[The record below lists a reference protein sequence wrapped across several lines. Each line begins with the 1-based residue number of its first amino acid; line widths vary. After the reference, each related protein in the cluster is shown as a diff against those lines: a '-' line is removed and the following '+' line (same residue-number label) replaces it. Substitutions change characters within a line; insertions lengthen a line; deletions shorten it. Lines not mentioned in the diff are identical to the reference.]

1 MGCLLAREHT
11 TDMTERKPPGVS
23 WESWF
28 EEQIRRA
35 REDGAFD
42 NLPGAGKPLPDLEG
56 GYDPDWWVKKLVQR
70 ERVSVL
76 PPPLELLRKIESEIK
91 KIWALSSEADVRAQ
105 VLSLNAEIARSNAR
119 AAEGPPTRLGL
130 LDPDAIVAQW
140 RTNSTGSRK

>member
-1 MGCLLAREHT
+1 
-11 TDMTERKPPGVS
+11 MTERKPPGVS
-23 WESWF
+23 WESWL

-42 NLPGAGKPLPDLEG
+42 NLEGSGKPFSDLEG

-76 PPPLELLRKIESEIK
+76 PPALELLRKVESEMK
-91 KIWALSSEADVRAQ
+91 KIWALRSESDVRART
-105 VLSLNAEIARSNAR
+105 LSLNAEIARSNAR
-119 AAEGPPTRLGL
+119 SAEGPPTRMGL

-140 RTNSTGSRK
+140 RARSTGA